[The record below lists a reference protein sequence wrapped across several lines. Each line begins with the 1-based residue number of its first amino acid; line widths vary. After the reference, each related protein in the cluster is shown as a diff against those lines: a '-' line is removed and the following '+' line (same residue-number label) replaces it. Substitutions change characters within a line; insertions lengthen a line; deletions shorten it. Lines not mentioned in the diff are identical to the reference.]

1 MKVSVPKAPSATFQ
15 FSDEAANARRFV
27 SAQQVAQLA
36 GVSRSAVSRA
46 FTPGASIAQE
56 TRERV
61 MQAAAEL
68 GYQVNDLARGL
79 LTNRSRLVGLVVTRP
94 EVGFRAHLVAALTTA
109 LIRRGNLPFLINTGA
124 SEVELQAAQAALFG
138 YRAEATIILSG
149 SPPSSFVELARRNGQ
164 PIISIGRSEP
174 GCDHVRIDNEGAA
187 RATAR
192 LFHAQ
197 GLRRLG
203 FAGSASGTP
212 SITEREIAF
221 TAEARALGAEVI
233 LVRGADTDYAG
244 GQEAANAL
252 FDRAERPEGVFCVN
266 DLVAFGLMD
275 AARHRFGL
283 AIPRDLSVIGFD
295 DIPEAAW
302 DAYRLSTFRQD
313 PADIAA
319 RTLAHLDRRLAA
331 PDADPS
337 TARLEALYVERA
349 TTSSL
354 PGVPS

>member
-1 MKVSVPKAPSATFQ
+1 MKLSVPKALPATLQ
-15 FSDEAANARRFV
+15 FSDEAAHLRRFA

-46 FTPGASIAQE
+46 FTPGASIAPE

-79 LTNRSRLVGLVVTRP
+79 LTHRSRLVGLVATRP

-109 LIRRGNLPFLINTGA
+109 LLRRGNLPFLINTGA
-124 SEVELQAAQAALFG
+124 SDLELQAAQAALFG

-164 PIISIGRSEP
+164 PLISIGRSEP

-187 RATAR
+187 RAAAR

-203 FAGSASGTP
+203 LAGSASGTP
-212 SITEREIAF
+212 SITERESAF
-221 TAEARALGAEVI
+221 TEEARALGAEVI
-233 LVRGADTDYAG
+233 AVRGADTDYAG
-244 GQEAANAL
+244 GQQAATAL
-252 FDRAERPEGVFCVN
+252 FDRAERPQAVFCVN
-266 DLVAFGLMD
+266 DPVAFGVMD
-275 AARHRFGL
+275 GARHRFGL
-283 AIPRDLSVIGFD
+283 AIPRDLRVIGFD

-313 PADIAA
+313 PGEIAA
-319 RTLAHLDRRLAA
+319 HALAHLDRRLLA
-331 PDADPS
+331 PDATPS
-337 TARLEALYVERA
+337 TTRLDAVYIERA
-349 TTSSL
+349 STSCLS
-354 PGVPS
+354 GAPS